1 MFRTRISVSDILRK
15 QPFLLVLISI
25 VFASLIAFIDA
36 LVDYL
41 FYYDETL
48 LEVFLPPIE
57 SHEFYM
63 RMMLIFTVGLFG
75 FMITFLFRNNL
86 KYQDRLSRNE
96 FLFKTVANYT
106 KDWEYWISPEN
117 KINFISPSCL
127 EITGYSSEE
136 FIKNPDLIYSS
147 ICEEDKQIYHR
158 HDDNQICDREIES
171 LEYRIRKKDGE
182 IIWIGHTCTAV
193 YNEQGKYLGQR
204 VSNRLIT
211 KAKITEQ
218 EKEKL
223 SNELRNANKLL
234 EENIAQRTKELDEL
248 FSQSPFAKAL
258 VSTNKVILETNNAWD
273 RMFQP
278 ISEKFAGEPINSFSY
293 FNNLELENM
302 IDYVVNNVVPKSTN
316 PIYIEEIDKII
327 TIDFYPF
334 TNSKGKVTKIVSSIE
349 DITDKLMKAESDKEL
364 EIQKD
369 TLKTFF
375 NFFESVRKKL
385 SLELH
390 DQVGQKLLLTKLYT
404 ELLKEKRPESSDKFD
419 EITNLILNTNSEIKE
434 IIYSLHPIELENYGL
449 VDALQSMI
457 SHCSKVG
464 KFEPN
469 IKLFG
474 EYHPASKEV
483 ELGIYRIC
491 QEALSNITK
500 HSEASKIEI
509 EFHFNNKLLVG
520 IISDNGVGFDVEN
533 IMKHH
538 YKEHVFGL
546 SSMQGRAKM
555 LNGDLE
561 INSSLNE
568 GTKIHFEIPM
578 EEN

>member
-1 MFRTRISVSDILRK
+1 MFKTRITVTDILRK

-25 VFASLIAFIDA
+25 IFASFVSFIDA
-36 LVDYL
+36 LVDYF
-41 FYYDETL
+41 FYYDETFI
-48 LEVFLPPIE
+48 EVFLPSFA

-63 RMMLIFTVGLFG
+63 RMMLILTVGLFG

-86 KYQDRLSRNE
+86 KYQETLSRNA

-106 KDWEYWISPEN
+106 KDWEYWITPEN

-127 EITGYSSEE
+127 EITDYTAEE
-136 FIKNPDLIYSS
+136 FTKNPDLIYSL
-147 ICEEDKQIYHR
+147 ICEEDKFIYQS

-193 YNEQGKYLGQR
+193 FSEQGKYLGQR
-204 VSNRLIT
+204 VSNRVIT
-211 KAKITEQ
+211 KAKIAEQ

-223 SNELRNANKLL
+223 SNELKKANILL
-234 EENIAQRTKELDEL
+234 GANIEQRTKELDEL

-258 VSTNKVILETNNAWD
+258 ISTNKIVLETNNAWD
-273 RMFQP
+273 RIFKP
-278 ISEKFAGEPINSFSY
+278 ISDKFTGELTSSFSY
-293 FNNLELENM
+293 FNNLEIENL
-302 IDYVVNNVVPKSTN
+302 IDSVVNEVVPKSTN
-316 PIYIEEIDKII
+316 PIYIEEIDRII
-327 TIDFYPF
+327 TVDFYPF
-334 TNSKGKVTKIVSSIE
+334 TNAKGKVSKIVSSIE
-349 DITDKLMKAESDKEL
+349 DITDKLEKAESDKEL

-369 TLKTFF
+369 SIKTFF
-375 NFFESVRKKL
+375 NFFEGARKKL
-385 SLELH
+385 SQELH

-404 ELLKEKRPESSDKFD
+404 ELLKEKHPESSDKFD

-464 KFEPN
+464 NFTPEV
-469 IKLFG
+469 KLIG
-474 EYHPASKEV
+474 NYHQASKDI

-491 QEALSNITK
+491 QETFNNITK
-500 HSEASKIEI
+500 HSKASKVDI
-509 EFHFNNKLLVG
+509 EFHFNNELLVG
-520 IISDNGVGFDVEN
+520 IITDNGIGFDVKKILKQNNE
-533 IMKHH
+533 
-538 YKEHVFGL
+538 EHVFGL
-546 SSMQGRAKM
+546 SSMQGRVNY
-555 LNGDLE
+555 LNGNLE
-561 INSSLNE
+561 INSFPNE
-568 GTKIHFEIPM
+568 GTKIHFEIPI